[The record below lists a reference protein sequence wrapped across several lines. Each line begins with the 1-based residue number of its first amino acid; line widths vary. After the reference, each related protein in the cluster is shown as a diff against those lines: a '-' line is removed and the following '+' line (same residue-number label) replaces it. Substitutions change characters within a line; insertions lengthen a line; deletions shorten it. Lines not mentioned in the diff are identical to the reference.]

1 MAGTSPT
8 FYKIP
13 VTADLEYAVINGLYP
28 DNPTQVSKYQPA
40 VPRPNRRWSEGMK
53 PLDARREVIQCYE
66 AFKAVI
72 GI

>member
-13 VTADLEYAVINGLYP
+13 VTADLEYAVILYP

-40 VPRPNRRWSEGMK
+40 VPRPNHRWSEGMK

-66 AFKAVI
+66 AFKEVI